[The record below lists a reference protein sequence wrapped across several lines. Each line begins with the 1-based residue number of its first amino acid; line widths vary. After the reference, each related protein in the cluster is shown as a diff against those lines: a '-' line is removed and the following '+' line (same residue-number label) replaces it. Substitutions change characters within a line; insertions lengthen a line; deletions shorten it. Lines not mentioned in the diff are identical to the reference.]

1 MIVQIQTDKNTE
13 LVTVSPKVTVSYG
26 SQGLEWLSIFRD
38 VSYEQT
44 VTNRNSSVETV
55 TPTVTPTSKS
65 PVLTKNESFS
75 SSKNC
80 SELASE
86 VRAKSKS
93 FWESR
98 KADISPETAIAAPVI
113 DWAEVERIRAMQD
126 ALTAKLGE
134 SYLRAYCKAV
144 DEIKITWGFTNPKK
158 SHVVYR
164 EIERCTLELLCMRNE
179 IDFDALPIP
188 IDSERS
194 TRISV
199 DPKSEP
205 QNHGL
210 VETVVSVMGI
220 PITEPQSLS
229 FEFELTS

>member
-1 MIVQIQTDKNTE
+1 MQIQTDKNTE

-55 TPTVTPTSKS
+55 TQTVTPISKS
-65 PVLTKNESFS
+65 PVLTENEPFS
-75 SSKNC
+75 SSKNR
-80 SELASE
+80 SELAAE

-93 FWESR
+93 YWESR
-98 KADISPETAIAAPVI
+98 KAEISPETAIAAPVI
-113 DWAEVERIRAMQD
+113 DWAEVERLRAMQD

-134 SYLRAYCKAV
+134 GYLRAYCKAT
-144 DEIKITWGFTNPKK
+144 DEIKTTWGFANPKK

-164 EIERCTLELLCMRNE
+164 EIERRTLELLCMRNE

-188 IDSERS
+188 GDFERS
-194 TRISV
+194 T
-199 DPKSEP
+199 
-205 QNHGL
+205 
-210 VETVVSVMGI
+210 GI
-220 PITEPQSLS
+220 PIDPQMSPQNRGNSETVLPVTEIPVTEPQSLFLD
-229 FEFELTS
+229 FEPTI